1 MRGADSARNKYARAI
16 SARSVA
22 HLAFLRVVCVLFSRS
37 YSYLGVGWREHFFEN
52 RTVPA
57 DLFDSTCGASTLCY
71 DSGASDLSG
80 WLLFIFQVRL
90 FFFSEA
96 RDGFSIF
103 FFFRENIG
111 CMRARCKQKR

>member
-1 MRGADSARNKYARAI
+1 
-16 SARSVA
+16 VA

-57 DLFDSTCGASTLCY
+57 DLFDSTCGAGTLCY

-90 FFFSEA
+90 FFFFGSA
-96 RDGFSIF
+96 GWVLNF
-103 FFFRENIG
+103 FFFSGEYRLH
-111 CMRARCKQKR
+111 ASAL